1 MFCRFEHICSEK
13 KKNATFVPLGL
24 IVKGCKCIQ
33 SPKGS
38 STCCLYERADM
49 KLVFHQNFFL
59 VLRQIKRSIC
69 LHKMTWFSEEM
80 STQKNQALTLKTK
93 SEPQSQEWHTKK
105 IQNKNQ
111 AHVDSNAYR
120 ESLPQ
125 GSTTTLKWDF
135 PNYSCFM
142 VSLGTLDITCRLWLA
157 ASLSHHKLFVF
168 LDGSPSVLASP
179 TDYLLIIQIH
189 ILPLLSLLG
198 FKRAL
203 ASFWE
208 QMMQPLSWA
217 ESTTQHHWAN
227 LPATQLKCHPS
238 PVSVS
243 QLFLHK
249 KWHFTGMRKQHV
261 STKQACILDWLKSR
275 CMHREVFFDGLLHLS
290 HSLAWGRFQFQGA
303 AQEVGKRNVPGSYV
317 EVFYASKEK
326 YIGGIIWES
335 TELQMLAGIFVK
347 DNIIR
352 HPVPIYFPW
361 VLEPSPLHPCEIA
374 GLVNLCVCV
383 LVLDLCL
390 SAVDSAPGQMISLTV
405 HYNDFPSS
413 K

>member
-1 MFCRFEHICSEK
+1 
-13 KKNATFVPLGL
+13 
-24 IVKGCKCIQ
+24 
-33 SPKGS
+33 
-38 STCCLYERADM
+38 
-49 KLVFHQNFFL
+49 
-59 VLRQIKRSIC
+59 
-69 LHKMTWFSEEM
+69 M

-203 ASFWE
+203 ASF
-208 QMMQPLSWA
+208 
-217 ESTTQHHWAN
+217 
-227 LPATQLKCHPS
+227 
-238 PVSVS
+238 
-243 QLFLHK
+243 
-249 KWHFTGMRKQHV
+249 
-261 STKQACILDWLKSR
+261 
-275 CMHREVFFDGLLHLS
+275 
-290 HSLAWGRFQFQGA
+290 
-303 AQEVGKRNVPGSYV
+303 
-317 EVFYASKEK
+317 
-326 YIGGIIWES
+326 
-335 TELQMLAGIFVK
+335 
-347 DNIIR
+347 
-352 HPVPIYFPW
+352 
-361 VLEPSPLHPCEIA
+361 
-374 GLVNLCVCV
+374 
-383 LVLDLCL
+383 
-390 SAVDSAPGQMISLTV
+390 
-405 HYNDFPSS
+405 
-413 K
+413 